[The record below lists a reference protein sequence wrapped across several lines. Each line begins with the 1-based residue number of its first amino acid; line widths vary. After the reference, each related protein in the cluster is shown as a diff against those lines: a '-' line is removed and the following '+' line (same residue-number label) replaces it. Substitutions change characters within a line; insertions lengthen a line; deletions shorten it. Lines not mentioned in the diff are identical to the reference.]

1 MILWSLEYDREVV
14 QYLVSLRESG
24 SEIRKAIKS
33 LQHGIPDDARKV
45 QDVPETWE
53 WPEARHWIT
62 IKVDRERKWIY
73 IADVSEMEEGTVLEY
88 LH

>member
-24 SEIRKAIKS
+24 VEIRRAIRE
-33 LQHGIPDDARKV
+33 LQNGIPDDARQI
-45 QDVPETWE
+45 QDIPEIWE

-62 IKVDRERKWIY
+62 FQADIGKRWIY
-73 IADVSEMEEGTVLEY
+73 ITDVSQMSDTTIYSLN
-88 LH
+88 